1 VVQGAFSPLEQRLAQ
16 LQRLC
21 GVKPPQLQLDVAG
34 NAYEDCSSRD
44 AVGSWDAGEDS
55 RSMLEYVG
63 ALEGSNIW
71 MYEMVAA
78 TGSLESQVAGAQLE
92 SKSFAVFLWV
102 FVILPIPLEQS
113 LPFNFSLPAFVFQ
126 SRMQA
131 TQALAT

>member
-1 VVQGAFSPLEQRLAQ
+1 MAQ

-78 TGSLESQVAGAQLE
+78 TGSLESQVAGQGLSWSQSHLLFSFGCLLFFPFHWNSHCPSTFPSLLSF
-92 SKSFAVFLWV
+92 SKAACKQPRL
-102 FVILPIPLEQS
+102 
-113 LPFNFSLPAFVFQ
+113 
-126 SRMQA
+126 
-131 TQALAT
+131 

>member
-1 VVQGAFSPLEQRLAQ
+1 MLLATPMRTAA
-16 LQRLC
+16 LGMLW
-21 GVKPPQLQLDVAG
+21 GVGTL
-34 NAYEDCSSRD
+34 R
-44 AVGSWDAGEDS
+44 EDS

-63 ALEGSNIW
+63 ALEASNIW
-71 MYEMVAA
+71 MYEMVGA

-102 FVILPIPLEQS
+102 FVFLPIPLEQS
-113 LPFNFSLPAFVFQ
+113 LPFNFSVPAFVFQ